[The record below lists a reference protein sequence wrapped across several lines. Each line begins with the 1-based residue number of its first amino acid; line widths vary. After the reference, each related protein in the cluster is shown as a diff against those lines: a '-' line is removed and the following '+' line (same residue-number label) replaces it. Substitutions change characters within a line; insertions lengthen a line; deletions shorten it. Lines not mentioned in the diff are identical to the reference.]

1 MLLPHQL
8 LLLPHQLLLLPHQLL
23 LLPHQLLLLGVAGL
37 GDFPA
42 IQDIRILRQTY
53 LFILIQTD
61 L

>member
-1 MLLPHQL
+1 VL
-8 LLLPHQLLLLPHQLL
+8 LLLLLL
-23 LLPHQLLLLGVAGL
+23 LLPHQLLLLGDVEAG
-37 GDFPA
+37 DSPA